1 MYEHPGVAG
10 GKRLRFGLLLCVY
23 CCFPYVDKEGLGWVR
38 RLMKVEAYI
47 KAEQGVSPW
56 LLWVLLRLILCIL
69 RRSCKTQQGW
79 LADHPNDASKQTVL
93 LLSTQV
99 CGGARH
105 PVPVALVG
113 TGGTELVALL
123 WGTCR
128 VPSCCCWGQCG
139 AFKHGLGLAPHS
151 CSQMFACSAEASFSF
166 SPSAALG
173 WDSRRASSD
182 R

>member
-1 MYEHPGVAG
+1 MN
-10 GKRLRFGLLLCVY
+10 
-23 CCFPYVDKEGLGWVR
+23 KEGLGWVG
-38 RLMKVEAYI
+38 LLVKVDARI

-79 LADHPNDASKQTVL
+79 LADQPNDASKQTVL
-93 LLSTQV
+93 LLRIQV
-99 CGGARH
+99 RGGARH
-105 PVPVALVG
+105 PVPGVLVG

-128 VPSCCCWGQCG
+128 VPSCCYRGQCG
-139 AFKHGLGLAPHS
+139 ALKHGLGPAPHS
-151 CSQMFACSAEASFSF
+151 CSQMFACSAEASLSF

-173 WDSRRASSD
+173 WVSRRASSD